1 MYETLTLQSTEVR
14 FWARLDCIVVSNM
27 TRQYFVLTMG
37 VLSVSSA
44 AIFIRLAEAPPLVIA
59 AYRLFLASLIIV
71 PVAWARSGD
80 ELRHLSRQN
89 IIMALLS
96 GVFLAL
102 HFGLWITS
110 LSYTSVATSVVLVTA
125 SPIFVA
131 IASYFLFQEKLSK
144 QTVLGIVV
152 SIIGSVL
159 IGYGNW
165 SLGPSPL
172 FGSILALLGA
182 LAVVGYLLIGRRLRR
197 SIGLLSYV
205 SLAYSSAAVLLLLS
219 TLAFGYS
226 LVGYST
232 TTYVMFVLL
241 AVVPQVIGHSSLN
254 WSLRFVS
261 ATLVTIAVLGEPV
274 VATALAFLILNEAP
288 TLSEIGGGILI
299 LVGIFVAF
307 RKSEMLRG

>member
-1 MYETLTLQSTEVR
+1 
-14 FWARLDCIVVSNM
+14 M
-27 TRQYFVLTMG
+27 TRQYFVLAMG
-37 VLSVSSA
+37 VISVSLA
-44 AIFIRLAEAPPLVIA
+44 AIFIRLAEAPPMVIA
-59 AYRLFLASLIIV
+59 AYRLCLASLIIV
-71 PVAWARSGD
+71 PVAWARSSD

-96 GVFLAL
+96 GIFLAL
-102 HFGLWITS
+102 HFGLWISS

-125 SPIFVA
+125 NPIFVA

-144 QTVLGIVV
+144 QIVLGIVI

-165 SLGPSPL
+165 SLGPRQL

-182 LAVVGYLLIGRRLRR
+182 LAVAGYLLIGRRLRR

-205 SLAYSSAAVLLLLS
+205 SLSYSSAAVLLLLS

-226 LVGYST
+226 LVGYSN
-232 TTYVMFVLL
+232 TTYIMFVLL
-241 AVVPQVIGHSSLN
+241 AVVPQLIGHSSLN
-254 WSLRFVS
+254 WSLLFIP

-288 TLSEIGGGILI
+288 TISEISGGILI

-307 RKSEMLRG
+307 KESEMLSGQR

>member
-1 MYETLTLQSTEVR
+1 MRVVVG
-14 FWARLDCIVVSNM
+14 FWAWLDCIVVLTM
-27 TRQYFVLTMG
+27 TRQYFVLTIG
-37 VLSVSSA
+37 VISVSLA

-59 AYRLFLASLIIV
+59 AYRLCLASLIIV

-80 ELRHLSRQN
+80 ELRRLSRQN

-102 HFGLWITS
+102 HFGLWIAS

-125 SPIFVA
+125 NPIFVA
-131 IASYFLFQEKLSK
+131 ISSYFLFQEKLSK
-144 QTVLGIVV
+144 QTVLGIVI

-172 FGSILALLGA
+172 FGGILALLGA
-182 LAVVGYLLIGRRLRR
+182 LAVAGYLLIGRRLRR
-197 SIGLLSYV
+197 SIGLLSYA

-232 TTYVMFVLL
+232 TTYIMFVLL
-241 AVVPQVIGHSSLN
+241 AVVPQLIGHSSLN
-254 WSLRFVS
+254 WSLRFVP
-261 ATLVTIAVLGEPV
+261 ATLVTIAVLGEPIL
-274 VATALAFLILNEAP
+274 ATALAFLILNEAP

-307 RKSEMLRG
+307 RKSATLWRQR